1 MDETFITK
9 LNPQQ
14 KEAVKKT
21 KGPSIILAGAGSG
34 KTRVLVAKVI
44 YLIKNHKIN
53 PSNILMI
60 TFTNKAAKEMKNRI
74 NLNLKSEKKL
84 GFIGTFHSLCARILR
99 IDGNSLGIDN
109 RYVIYDESD
118 QLKVVKKIIKEND
131 YNDFTP
137 MYALNR
143 ISSAKNEMISPTNF
157 LKFFSDHRSKDIAT
171 IYSKYQNIL
180 LKNSALD
187 FDDLLIKTIELFH
200 KSSKILKK
208 YQEIYKYILV
218 DEFQD
223 TNLVQYVL
231 TKLLAIKNKNITVVG
246 DFSQSIYSW
255 RGADIK
261 NLEKFKNDFPETVIF
276 KLEKNYRSTQVI
288 LDFAHQVIL
297 KNKTHPIL
305 ELTSEKEKGEAILF
319 FEAEN
324 EQEEGVFIV
333 NEIQRLL
340 DTNEPPSIALLYR
353 TNAQSRVLEE
363 VFLHF
368 SIPYTLI
375 GGVRFYERREIKDI
389 ISYIRLFINP
399 NDELSKDR
407 IIKLGKR
414 KWDKFKELFS
424 SLKSKVSSLPTEQ
437 IINKIFES
445 TGYLD
450 FYDEKD
456 PDDFS
461 RLENIKELK
470 SVAIRFPDI
479 GNFLEQVALVE
490 SEYFESEKRH
500 PNEEGIKLMTL
511 HQSKGLEFDTVFIT
525 GVEEGLLPHS
535 RSIDDFFQLEEERRL
550 FYVGITRARHRLYIL
565 SAKKRFIFGRL
576 NYSIKSRFISDDED
590 ILF

>member
-1 MDETFITK
+1 MEETFITK

-21 KGPSIILAGAGSG
+21 KGPSIILAGAGAG
-34 KTRVLVAKVI
+34 KTRVLVSKGI
-44 YLIKNHKIN
+44 DLIKNHNIN

-60 TFTNKAAKEMKNRI
+60 TFTNKAAKEMKKRI
-74 NLNLKSEKKL
+74 NLILKSKNKL

-99 IDGNSLGIDN
+99 IDGSKLGIEN
-109 RYVIYDESD
+109 RYIIYDESD
-118 QLKVVKKIIKEND
+118 QLKVIKKIIKENSFTE
-131 YNDFTP
+131 FTP
-137 MYALNR
+137 SYALNR
-143 ISSAKNEMISPTNF
+143 ISSAKNEMISPSNF
-157 LKFFSDHRSKDIAT
+157 LKFFSDHRSKDIAI
-171 IYSKYQNIL
+171 IYSKYQKIL

-187 FDDLLIKTIELFH
+187 FDDLLIKTIELFQ
-200 KSSKILKK
+200 KSAATLTK
-208 YQEIYKYILV
+208 YQNIYKFVLV

-261 NLEKFKNDFPETVIF
+261 NLEKFKNDFPQTTIF
-276 KLEKNYRSTQVI
+276 KLEKNYRSTQII
-288 LDFAHQVIL
+288 LDFAHEIIL

-305 ELTSEKEKGEAILF
+305 HLTAENERGEEILF
-319 FEAEN
+319 FEADN
-324 EQEEGVFIV
+324 EQEEGIFIV
-333 NEIQRLL
+333 NEIRRLL
-340 DTNEPPSIALLYR
+340 ESNDSQSIALLYR

-368 SIPYTLI
+368 SMPYTLI

-399 NDELSKDR
+399 NEQLSKDR

-414 KWDKFKELFS
+414 KWEKFKTLYDL
-424 SLKSKVSSLPTEQ
+424 LKNKVQTLPTEQ
-437 IINKIFES
+437 IINKVFEN
-445 TGYLD
+445 TGYLE

-456 PDDFS
+456 PEDFS

-535 RSIDDFFQLEEERRL
+535 RSIEDFFQLEEERRL
-550 FYVGITRARHRLYIL
+550 FYVGITRARQRLYIL

-576 NYSIKSRFISDDED
+576 NYSIKSRFISNEDDL
-590 ILF
+590 LF

>member
-1 MDETFITK
+1 MDPTFITK

-14 KEAVKKT
+14 IEAVKKT
-21 KGPSIILAGAGSG
+21 KGSSIILAGAGSG

-44 YLIKNHKIN
+44 YLIKNHNIN
-53 PSNILMI
+53 PTNILMI
-60 TFTNKAAKEMKNRI
+60 TFTNKAAKEMKKRI
-74 NLNLKSEKKL
+74 DLILKSKNKL
-84 GFIGTFHSLCARILR
+84 GFIGTFHSLCAKILR
-99 IDGNSLGIDN
+99 IDGSKLGIDN
-109 RYVIYDESD
+109 RYIIYDESD
-118 QLKVVKKIIKEND
+118 QLKVIKKIIKENSFTE
-131 YNDFTP
+131 FTP
-137 MYALNR
+137 SYALNR
-143 ISSAKNEMISPTNF
+143 ISSAKNELISPANF
-157 LKFFSDHRSKDIAT
+157 LKFFSDYRSKDIST
-171 IYSKYQNIL
+171 IYSKYQKIL
-180 LKNSALD
+180 SKNSALD
-187 FDDLLIKTIELFH
+187 FDDLLIKTIELFQ
-200 KSSKILKK
+200 KSPSTLTK
-208 YQEIYKYILV
+208 YQNIYKFVLV

-231 TKLLAIKNKNITVVG
+231 TKLLSIKYKNITVVG

-261 NLEKFKNDFPETVIF
+261 NLEKFKNDFPQTTIF
-276 KLEKNYRSTQVI
+276 KLEKNYRSTQTI
-288 LDFAHQVIL
+288 LDFAHEIIL

-305 ELTSEKEKGEAILF
+305 HLTSEKKQGEEILF

-324 EQEEGVFIV
+324 EQEEGIFIV
-333 NEIQRLL
+333 NEIRRLL
-340 DTNEPPSIALLYR
+340 ENNDTQSIALLYR

-368 SIPYTLI
+368 SMPYTLI

-414 KWDKFKELFS
+414 KWEKFKVLYDT
-424 SLKSKVSSLPTEQ
+424 LKNKVQTLPTEQ
-437 IINKIFES
+437 VINKIFET

-450 FYDEKD
+450 FFDEKD
-456 PDDFS
+456 PEDFS

-470 SVAIRFPDI
+470 SVAIRFPNIID
-479 GNFLEQVALVE
+479 FLEQVALVE

-500 PNEEGIKLMTL
+500 PNDEGIKLMTL
-511 HQSKGLEFDTVFIT
+511 HQSKGLEFDNVFIT

-550 FYVGITRARHRLYIL
+550 FYVGITRARQRLYIL

-576 NYSIKSRFISDDED
+576 NYSIKSRFISDEED

>member
-1 MDETFITK
+1 MDENFITK

-84 GFIGTFHSLCARILR
+84 GFIGTFHSMCARILR
-99 IDGNSLGIDN
+99 IDGSYLGIDK

-131 YNDFTP
+131 FKDFTP
-137 MYALNR
+137 SYALNR
-143 ISSAKNEMISPTNF
+143 ISSAKNEMISPSNF
-157 LKFFSDHRSKDIAT
+157 LKFFSDHRSKDIAI
-171 IYSKYQNIL
+171 IYSKYQKIL
-180 LKNSALD
+180 AKNSALD

-200 KSSKILKK
+200 KSPKILKK
-208 YQEIYKYILV
+208 YQEIYQYILV

-231 TKLLAIKNKNITVVG
+231 TKLLAIKYKNITVVG

-261 NLEKFKNDFPETVIF
+261 NLEKFKNDFPQTIIF
-276 KLEKNYRSTQVI
+276 KLEKNYRSTQAI
-288 LDFAHQVIL
+288 LDFAHQIIL

-305 ELTSEKEKGEAILF
+305 DLTSEKEKGEEILF

-324 EQEEGVFIV
+324 EQEEGVYIV

-340 DTNEPPSIALLYR
+340 DNNESPSIALLYR

-368 SIPYTLI
+368 SMPYTLI

-389 ISYIRLFINP
+389 ISYIRLFVNP
-399 NDELSKDR
+399 NEQLSKER

-414 KWDKFKELFS
+414 KWDKFKELYNS
-424 SLKSKVSSLPTEQ
+424 IKDKVQNLPTEQ

-456 PDDFS
+456 PEDFS

-490 SEYFESEKRH
+490 SEYFESEKRN

-550 FYVGITRARHRLYIL
+550 FYVGITRARHKLYIL
-565 SAKKRFIFGRL
+565 SAKKRFIFGNL

>member
-74 NLNLKSEKKL
+74 NLNLKLGKKL

-99 IDGNSLGIDN
+99 IDGNYLGIDN

-187 FDDLLIKTIELFH
+187 FDDLLIKTIELFN
-200 KSSKILKK
+200 KSEKILKK

-231 TKLLAIKNKNITVVG
+231 TKLLAIKYKNITVVG

-261 NLEKFKNDFPETVIF
+261 NLEKFKNDFPQTTIF

-305 ELTSEKEKGEAILF
+305 NLTSEKEKGEAILF

-340 DTNEPPSIALLYR
+340 DINESPSIALLYR

-399 NDELSKDR
+399 NDELSKER

-414 KWDKFKELFS
+414 KWDKFKELYS
-424 SLKSKVSSLPTEQ
+424 SLKNKVNSLPTEQ

-550 FYVGITRARHRLYIL
+550 FYVGITRTRQRLYIL

-576 NYSIKSRFISDDED
+576 NYSIKSRFISNDED

>member
-1 MDETFITK
+1 MDESFLIN

-14 KEAVKKT
+14 KEAVQKT
-21 KGPSIILAGAGSG
+21 TGPSIILAGAGSG
-34 KTRVLVAKVI
+34 KTRVLVSKVI
-44 YLIKNHKIN
+44 NLVKNHKIS

-60 TFTNKAAKEMKNRI
+60 TFTNKAAKEMQKRI
-74 NLNLKSEKKL
+74 ISNLTSNSKL
-84 GFIGTFHSLCARILR
+84 GFIGTFHSMCARILR
-99 IDGNSLGIDN
+99 IDGAKLGIN
-109 RYVIYDESD
+109 HNYLIYDESD
-118 QLKVVKKIIKEND
+118 QLKVIKKIIKEKD
-131 YNDFTP
+131 IKDFTP
-137 MYALNR
+137 SYALNR
-143 ISSAKNEMISPTNF
+143 ISSAKNELISPDNY
-157 LKFFSDHRSKDIAT
+157 LKIFSDHRAKEIAK
-171 IYSKYQNIL
+171 IYIQYQKSL

-187 FDDLLIKTIELFH
+187 FDDLLIRSIELFQ
-200 KSSKILKK
+200 KSKSTLSK
-208 YQEIYKYILV
+208 YQEIYRYVLV

-223 TNLVQYVL
+223 TNLAQYLL
-231 TKLLAIKNKNITVVG
+231 TRLLASKYKNITVVG

-261 NLEKFKNDFPETVIF
+261 NLEKFKNDFPSTTIF
-276 KLEKNYRSTQVI
+276 KLEKNYRSTQMI
-288 LDFAHQVIL
+288 LDFAHQIIL

-305 ELTSEKEKGEAILF
+305 HLTSSNKKGEEICF
-319 FEAEN
+319 YEADN
-324 EQEEGVFIV
+324 EQEEGIYVV
-333 NEIQRLL
+333 NEIRKLQNMGKL
-340 DTNEPPSIALLYR
+340 ESIAALYR

-375 GGVRFYERREIKDI
+375 GGVRFYERKEIKDI
-389 ISYIRLFINP
+389 ISYVRLFINP

-407 IIKLGKR
+407 IFKLGKR
-414 KWDKFKELFS
+414 KWEKFKNLYDKIKNKIQS
-424 SLKSKVSSLPTEQ
+424 ITTEQ
-437 IINKIFES
+437 VINRIFEE
-445 TGYLD
+445 TGYLE

-456 PDDFS
+456 PEDFS

-490 SEYFESEKRH
+490 SEYFESEKR
-500 PNEEGIKLMTL
+500 NVGEEGIKLMTL

-576 NYSIKSRFISDDED
+576 NYSIKSRFISEDED
-590 ILF
+590 VLF

>member
-1 MDETFITK
+1 MEETFITK

-21 KGPSIILAGAGSG
+21 KGPLIILAGAGSG
-34 KTRVLVAKVI
+34 KTRVLVSKVI
-44 YLIKNHKIN
+44 YLIKNHNIN

-60 TFTNKAAKEMKNRI
+60 TFTNKAAKEMKKRI
-74 NLNLKSEKKL
+74 NLILKSKNKL

-99 IDGNSLGIDN
+99 IDGSKLGIEN
-109 RYVIYDESD
+109 RYIIYDESD
-118 QLKVVKKIIKEND
+118 QLKVIKKIIKENSFTE
-131 YNDFTP
+131 FTP
-137 MYALNR
+137 SYALNR
-143 ISSAKNEMISPTNF
+143 ISSAKNEMISPSNF
-157 LKFFSDHRSKDIAT
+157 LKFFSDHRSKDIGN
-171 IYSKYQNIL
+171 IYSKYQKIL
-180 LKNSALD
+180 SKNSALD

-200 KSSKILKK
+200 TSSKILKK
-208 YQEIYKYILV
+208 YQDIYKYILI

-231 TKLLAIKNKNITVVG
+231 TKLLAIKEKNITIVG

-261 NLEKFKNDFPETVIF
+261 NLEKFKNDFPKTTIF

-305 ELTSEKEKGEAILF
+305 NLTSEKEKGDEIFF

-340 DTNEPPSIALLYR
+340 ETNESSSIALLYR

-389 ISYIRLFINP
+389 ISYIRLFVNP
-399 NDELSKDR
+399 NDQLSKDR

-414 KWDKFKELFS
+414 KWDKFKELYS
-424 SLKSKVSSLPTEQ
+424 SLKNKVNSLPTEQ

-456 PDDFS
+456 ADDFS

-550 FYVGITRARHRLYIL
+550 FYVGITRARQRLYIL

-576 NYSIKSRFISDDED
+576 NYSIKSRFISDDDD

>member
-9 LNPQQ
+9 LNLQQ
-14 KEAVKKT
+14 KEAVNKT

-34 KTRVLVAKVI
+34 KTRVLVSKVI
-44 YLIKNHKIN
+44 FLIKKYKIS
-53 PSNILMI
+53 PLNILMI

-74 NLNLKSEKKL
+74 NLQLETEKKL
-84 GFIGTFHSLCARILR
+84 GFIGTFHSMCARILR
-99 IDGNSLGIDN
+99 IDGSKLGIEN
-109 RYVIYDESD
+109 KYVIYDDSD
-118 QLKVVKKIIKEND
+118 QLKVIKKIIKEKD
-131 YNDFTP
+131 FKDFTP

-143 ISSAKNEMISPTNF
+143 ISSAKNEMISPSNF
-157 LKFFSDHRSKDIAT
+157 LKYFSDHRSKDIAY
-171 IYSKYQNIL
+171 IYLNYQKTL
-180 LKNSALD
+180 TKNSALD
-187 FDDLLIKTIELFH
+187 FDDLLIKTIELFY
-200 KSSKILKK
+200 KSPATLQK

-223 TNLVQYVL
+223 TNLVQYLL
-231 TKLLAIKNKNITVVG
+231 TKLLSFKYKNITVVG

-261 NLEKFKNDFPETVIF
+261 NLEKFKNDFPKTTIF
-276 KLEKNYRSTQVI
+276 KLEKNYRSTQAI

-305 ELTSEKEKGEAILF
+305 NLTSDKEKGDEIFF

-340 DTNEPPSIALLYR
+340 ETNESPSIALLYR

-389 ISYIRLFINP
+389 ISYIRLFVNP

-414 KWDKFKELFS
+414 KWAKFKELYNS
-424 SLKSKVSSLPTEQ
+424 IKNKVQNLPTEQ
-437 IINKIFES
+437 LINKIFES

-479 GNFLEQVALVE
+479 GNFLEQAALVE
-490 SEYFESEKRH
+490 SEYFESEKKH

-550 FYVGITRARHRLYIL
+550 FYVGITRARHKLYIL

-576 NYSIKSRFISDDED
+576 NYSIKSRFISDDEE
-590 ILF
+590 IVF

>member
-21 KGPSIILAGAGSG
+21 KGPLIILAGAGSG
-34 KTRVLVAKVI
+34 KTRVLVSKVI
-44 YLIKNHKIN
+44 YLIKNHNIN

-60 TFTNKAAKEMKNRI
+60 TFTNKAAKEMKKRI
-74 NLNLKSEKKL
+74 NLILKSKNKL

-99 IDGNSLGIDN
+99 IDGSKLGIEN
-109 RYVIYDESD
+109 RYIIYDESD
-118 QLKVVKKIIKEND
+118 QLKVIKKIIKENSFTE
-131 YNDFTP
+131 FTP
-137 MYALNR
+137 SYALNR
-143 ISSAKNEMISPTNF
+143 ISSAKNEMISPSNF
-157 LKFFSDHRSKDIAT
+157 LKFFSDHRSKDIAI
-171 IYSKYQNIL
+171 IYSKYQKIL
-180 LKNSALD
+180 LKNAALD
-187 FDDLLIKTIELFH
+187 FDDLLLKTIELFQ
-200 KSSKILKK
+200 KSAATLTK
-208 YQEIYKYILV
+208 YQNIYKFVLV

-261 NLEKFKNDFPETVIF
+261 NLEKFKNDFPQTTIF
-276 KLEKNYRSTQVI
+276 KLEKNYRSTQII
-288 LDFAHQVIL
+288 LDFAHEIIL

-305 ELTSEKEKGEAILF
+305 HLTAENERGEEILF
-319 FEAEN
+319 FEADN
-324 EQEEGVFIV
+324 EQEEGIFIV
-333 NEIQRLL
+333 NEIRRLL
-340 DTNEPPSIALLYR
+340 ENNVSQSIALLYR

-368 SIPYTLI
+368 SMPYTLI

-399 NDELSKDR
+399 NEQLSKDR
-407 IIKLGKR
+407 IVKLGKR
-414 KWDKFKELFS
+414 KWEKFKTLYDL
-424 SLKSKVSSLPTEQ
+424 LKNKVQTLPTEQ
-437 IINKIFES
+437 IINKVFEN
-445 TGYLD
+445 TGYLE
-450 FYDEKD
+450 FFDEKD
-456 PDDFS
+456 PEDFS

-470 SVAIRFPDI
+470 SVAIRFPNVI
-479 GNFLEQVALVE
+479 NFLEQVALVE

-535 RSIDDFFQLEEERRL
+535 RSIEDFFQLEEERRL
-550 FYVGITRARHRLYIL
+550 FYVGITRARQRLYIL

-590 ILF
+590 ISF

>member
-1 MDETFITK
+1 MEETFITK

-34 KTRVLVAKVI
+34 KTRVLVSKVI
-44 YLIKNHKIN
+44 YLIKNHNIN

-60 TFTNKAAKEMKNRI
+60 TFTNKAAKEMKKRI
-74 NLNLKSEKKL
+74 NLILKSKNKL

-99 IDGNSLGIDN
+99 IDGSKLGIEN
-109 RYVIYDESD
+109 RYIIYDESD
-118 QLKVVKKIIKEND
+118 QLKVIKKIIKENSFTE
-131 YNDFTP
+131 FTP
-137 MYALNR
+137 SYALNR
-143 ISSAKNEMISPTNF
+143 ISSAKNEMISPSNF
-157 LKFFSDHRSKDIAT
+157 LKFFSDHRSKDIGN
-171 IYSKYQNIL
+171 IYSKYQKIL
-180 LKNSALD
+180 SKNSALD

-200 KSSKILKK
+200 TSSKILKK
-208 YQEIYKYILV
+208 YQDIYKYILI

-231 TKLLAIKNKNITVVG
+231 TKLLAIKEKNITIVG

-261 NLEKFKNDFPETVIF
+261 NLEKFKNDFPKTTIF

-305 ELTSEKEKGEAILF
+305 NLTSEKEKGDEIFF

-340 DTNEPPSIALLYR
+340 ETNESSSIALLYR

-389 ISYIRLFINP
+389 ISYIRLFVNP
-399 NDELSKDR
+399 NDQLSKDR

-414 KWDKFKELFS
+414 KWDKFKELYS
-424 SLKSKVSSLPTEQ
+424 SLKNKVNSLPTEQ

-456 PDDFS
+456 ADDFS

-550 FYVGITRARHRLYIL
+550 FYVGITRARQRLYIL

-576 NYSIKSRFISDDED
+576 NYSIKSRFISDDDD

>member
-21 KGPSIILAGAGSG
+21 KGPLIILAGAGSG
-34 KTRVLVAKVI
+34 KTRVLVSKVI
-44 YLIKNHKIN
+44 YLIKNHNIN

-60 TFTNKAAKEMKNRI
+60 TFTNKAAKEMKKRI
-74 NLNLKSEKKL
+74 NLILKSKNKL

-99 IDGNSLGIDN
+99 IDGSKLGIEN
-109 RYVIYDESD
+109 RYIIYDESD
-118 QLKVVKKIIKEND
+118 QLKVIKKIIKENSFTE
-131 YNDFTP
+131 FTP
-137 MYALNR
+137 SYALNR
-143 ISSAKNEMISPTNF
+143 ISSAKNEMISPSNF
-157 LKFFSDHRSKDIAT
+157 LKFFSDHRSKDIAI
-171 IYSKYQNIL
+171 IYSKYQKIL
-180 LKNSALD
+180 LKNAALD
-187 FDDLLIKTIELFH
+187 FDDLLIKTIELFQ
-200 KSSKILKK
+200 KSAATLTK
-208 YQEIYKYILV
+208 YQNIYRFVLV

-261 NLEKFKNDFPETVIF
+261 NLEKFKNDFPQTTIF
-276 KLEKNYRSTQVI
+276 KLEKNYRSTQII
-288 LDFAHQVIL
+288 LDFAHEIIL

-305 ELTSEKEKGEAILF
+305 HLTAENERGEEILF
-319 FEAEN
+319 FEADN
-324 EQEEGVFIV
+324 EQEEGIFIV
-333 NEIQRLL
+333 NEIRRLL
-340 DTNEPPSIALLYR
+340 ENNVSQSIALLYR

-368 SIPYTLI
+368 SMPYTLI

-414 KWDKFKELFS
+414 KWDKFKDLYNS
-424 SLKSKVSSLPTEQ
+424 IKDKIQNLPTEQ

-445 TGYLD
+445 TGYLE
-450 FYDEKD
+450 FFDEKD
-456 PDDFS
+456 PEDFS

-470 SVAIRFPDI
+470 SVAIRFPNVS
-479 GNFLEQVALVE
+479 NFLEQVALVE

-535 RSIDDFFQLEEERRL
+535 RSIEDFFQLEEERRL
-550 FYVGITRARHRLYIL
+550 FYVGITRARQRLYIL

-590 ILF
+590 ISF

>member
-1 MDETFITK
+1 MDENFITK

-99 IDGNSLGIDN
+99 IDGNSLGINN

-157 LKFFSDHRSKDIAT
+157 LKFFSDHRSKDIAV
-171 IYSKYQNIL
+171 IYANYQKIL
-180 LKNSALD
+180 SKNSALD
-187 FDDLLIKTIELFH
+187 FDDLLIKTIELFN
-200 KSSKILKK
+200 KSEKILKK

-340 DTNEPPSIALLYR
+340 DTNESPSIALLYR

-375 GGVRFYERREIKDI
+375 GGVRFYERREVKDI
-389 ISYIRLFINP
+389 ISYIRLFVNP

-414 KWDKFKELFS
+414 KWDKFKELYS
-424 SLKSKVSSLPTEQ
+424 SLKNKVNSLPTEQ

-445 TGYLD
+445 TGYLN

-576 NYSIKSRFISDDED
+576 NYSIKSRFISDEED
-590 ILF
+590 LLF